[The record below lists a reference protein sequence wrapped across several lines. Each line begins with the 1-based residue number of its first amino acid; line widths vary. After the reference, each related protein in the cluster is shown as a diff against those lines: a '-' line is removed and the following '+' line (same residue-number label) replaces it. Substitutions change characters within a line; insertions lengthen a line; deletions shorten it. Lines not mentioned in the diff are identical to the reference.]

1 MILDELYDHIVS
13 SGIVDDYVK
22 RLLHAN
28 DGDELFHKAAKF
40 MLIRPDGGAKVED
53 IQGFPQFRIALGG
66 RSSNMVSIY
75 NDAQR
80 IINFVNANRVSG
92 SIFNIVVLSDV
103 STAFP
108 MTDDRSYFEINLQ
121 IFQNRV

>member
-1 MILDELYDHIVS
+1 MILDELYEHIVS

-22 RLLHAN
+22 RLLHAS
-28 DGDELFHKAAKF
+28 DGDELFNQAQKF
-40 MLIRPDGGAKVED
+40 MLIRPDGGPTPED
-53 IQGFPQFRIALGG
+53 IQGFPVFRVSLGG

-75 NDAQR
+75 KDAQS

-103 STAFP
+103 SPAFQ
-108 MTDDRSYFEINLQ
+108 MSDDRIYFEINLQ
-121 IFQNRV
+121 VFQNRG